1 MSFLRLCPAFL
12 NDVSGRM
19 RGECCKHPASSCRAA
34 SCFSSGKRCLISQ
47 LRSGIFLISRN
58 RMVAM
63 QFPLLISMAL
73 LLLGA
78 SPSTSVSEAVD
89 AHTQTYRP
97 ASRMFRLI

>member
-1 MSFLRLCPAFL
+1 
-12 NDVSGRM
+12 
-19 RGECCKHPASSCRAA
+19 
-34 SCFSSGKRCLISQ
+34 
-47 LRSGIFLISRN
+47 
-58 RMVAM
+58 M

-89 AHTQTYRP
+89 AHAQTYRP